1 MMDLFG
7 NLGPHAQ
14 FIVIAYAIAAATMA
28 ALIGWVWL
36 DYRAQKAA
44 LDDLESRGI
53 TRRSARASEKTA

>member
-1 MMDLFG
+1 MTNLFG
-7 NLGPHAQ
+7 DLGPHAH
-14 FIVIAYAIAAATMA
+14 FIVIAYAIAAFALG

-53 TRRSARASEKTA
+53 TRRSARPAEKTA